1 MSKNLIYIVNIT
13 DTTAKV
19 DHTKYSEP
27 CINSWKY
34 WCKKNKVDLHIVDKN
49 DSRCGKPIWN
59 KELVYEYAKGYD
71 KVGIVDAD
79 TMIRWDAPNIFE
91 TFNQEFCMVRD
102 DTNLDWI
109 YRSVENYSKYF
120 PGMDLNIDEYGNAGV
135 LFFHTKFLNV
145 CEEVFK
151 LYKDNQKE
159 LDNWNKGGGRE
170 QTIFNFMLKKLSI
183 PVRYLSPKWNLIS
196 MHKRELF
203 KYNFQMND
211 NIPHFIKYGYI
222 WHFTGFA
229 IENRIKVVNDTWSLV
244 KSKYEKY

>member
-13 DTTAKV
+13 DSTAKV

-91 TFNQEFCMVRD
+91 TFNEEFCMVRD

-170 QTIFNFMLKKLSI
+170 QTIFNFMLKKLSV

>member
-91 TFNQEFCMVRD
+91 TFNEEFCMVRD